1 MLTTGTHPPELW
13 QMTRTWTTRQKTDIS
28 NGCFFF
34 PFRALCCAFLNLRTA
49 PRPNSSIRTI
59 LLVDALYFSNPSWKK
74 NILGRGNWPTRKL
87 HLNAPGSLQRA
98 TCAAAQVEGG
108 HAHSKIRV
116 RGAWSTFSSIAS
128 ADRGPIIITS
138 SLRSSFSE
146 QRIFFVNSKT
156 FISNKKIVDLL
167 GM

>member
-34 PFRALCCAFLNLRTA
+34 PLFGRCVAH
-49 PRPNSSIRTI
+49 SSIYEPHRGQFRVLGQDFLSMHSIFQTHRE
-59 LLVDALYFSNPSWKK
+59 KK

-146 QRIFFVNSKT
+146 QRIF
-156 FISNKKIVDLL
+156 LL
-167 GM
+167 IAKHLYQTKRSLTY

>member
-1 MLTTGTHPPELW
+1 MQSSRCWPLERILRNCDKWHALERLVKKPTSLTVV
-13 QMTRTWTTRQKTDIS
+13 
-28 NGCFFF
+28 FFF

-49 PRPNSSIRTI
+49 PRPISSIRTR

-98 TCAAAQVEGG
+98 TCAQVEGG

-156 FISNKKIVDLL
+156 FI
-167 GM
+167 

>member
-1 MLTTGTHPPELW
+1 MQSSRCWPLERILRNCDKWHALERLVKKPTSLTVV
-13 QMTRTWTTRQKTDIS
+13 
-28 NGCFFF
+28 FFSLF
-34 PFRALCCAFLNLRTA
+34 GRCVAH
-49 PRPNSSIRTI
+49 SSIYEPHRGQFRVLGQDFLSMHSIFQTHRE
-59 LLVDALYFSNPSWKK
+59 KK

-98 TCAAAQVEGG
+98 TCAQVEGG

-156 FISNKKIVDLL
+156 FI
-167 GM
+167 